1 MAEQEPRLGAAIVP
15 VTPFQQNCSVLFA
28 RDTMRGVVVD
38 PGGDVPRILEAI
50 RQTGVT
56 IEAILITHG
65 HVDHVSGVEEL
76 RDALKVPV
84 IGPHPADAMFMDE
97 SLTATSQAYGLPPAR
112 PVRVDR
118 WLDEGDTVDVGGIV
132 FDVLHT
138 PGHSPGSITYVSKA
152 DRFALVGDVVF
163 AGSIGRTDLPGGDH
177 EQLIETIR
185 TKLLP
190 LGDDVAFLCGHG
202 PMSTLGQERQTNP
215 FLVG

>member
-1 MAEQEPRLGAAIVP
+1 MAETEPRLGAAIVP

-38 PGGDVPRILEAI
+38 PGGDVPTILEAV

-56 IEAILITHG
+56 VEAILITHG
-65 HVDHVSGVEEL
+65 HVDHVCGVEDL

-84 IGPHPADAMFMDE
+84 IGPHPADAIFMGE
-97 SLTATSQAYGLPPAR
+97 SLAATAQSFGLPPAR
-112 PVRVDR
+112 PVKPDR
-118 WLDEGDTVDVGGIV
+118 WLEEGDTVDVGGIV

-138 PGHSPGSITYVSKA
+138 PGHSPGSLTYVSKA
-152 DRFALVGDVVF
+152 DRFALVGDVLF

-177 EQLIETIR
+177 DQLIEIIK

-202 PMSTLGQERQTNP
+202 PMSTIGQERRTNP
-215 FLVG
+215 FLT